1 METVLLLL
9 IVITLL
15 QLYIVKSSIFKK
27 HLDHDDEHGRRRHF
41 HHEEDEQ
48 TDVIRHEHEK
58 PYMPDYEILKGA
70 ESGNCTRISLALKK
84 GAALHA
90 KNNQGVSALIIAANN
105 GHHEAVKVLIDA
117 GAHIDDYSNNGRT
130 PLIWAAWWG
139 HLKVVEVLLNHNAHV
154 NEQDN
159 HGMTPLMSAT
169 VNGHIGVV
177 ELLLKHG
184 KSKVGMKNEWNSTAL
199 SIAKR
204 KQYHHIIELL
214 EPLHPY
220 ERHISPYELLF
231 HHSYSGIINV
241 IKDVLSLLGIPTEF
255 LDTLTS
261 VKTGEAEDGL

>member
-1 METVLLLL
+1 MTNELDNNQNFTNACINCNIFDATNILQSNPNTDISTNINFIVYTVCEKGYEKILKL
-9 IVITLL
+9 
-15 QLYIVKSSIFKK
+15 LYIIKPNLSSTFDNNYAFK
-27 HLDHDDEHGRRRHF
+27 
-41 HHEEDEQ
+41 
-48 TDVIRHEHEK
+48 
-58 PYMPDYEILKGA
+58 
-70 ESGNCTRISLALKK
+70 
-84 GAALHA
+84 
-90 KNNQGVSALIIAANN
+90 IACAN
-105 GHHEAVKVLIDA
+105 GHFL
-117 GAHIDDYSNNGRT
+117 
-130 PLIWAAWWG
+130 
-139 HLKVVEVLLNHNAHV
+139 
-154 NEQDN
+154 
-159 HGMTPLMSAT
+159 
-169 VNGHIGVV
+169 VV